1 MERIAGS
8 LASKS
13 VTVIICSE
21 ASTTAIL
28 SMVGYRNS
36 NGYGKVLHI
45 AATKDV
51 IELIVNYAWECEN
64 VANTTSAN
72 NSKNNDHD

>member
-1 MERIAGS
+1 MTIKEELFHVMGRIAGN

-36 NGYGKVLHI
+36 NGYGKVCI
-45 AATKDV
+45 
-51 IELIVNYAWECEN
+51 
-64 VANTTSAN
+64 
-72 NSKNNDHD
+72 